1 MRKFMKPTAKSIE
14 LAKKKE
20 KEAAEKK
27 AAAEAAVAAAAA
39 EKAAKLAARTALQEE
54 ERLRQERKKAAE
66 KQRIKDKED
75 AIQAI
80 FDKEAERI
88 IAARAAELEEVRK
101 EIRKE
106 QLAWAER
113 VVKEHKER
121 EENAALEAQEVEAQS
136 GQTPKNQKA
145 EPMSVDEEEDATAKA
160 ELSKAPAGRSSS
172 SSSSS
177 SNSGGATLG
186 KGPEEMDKEAE
197 FDLGGNED
205 NLVDSDDES
214 PGAAEEEGPA
224 LEVKGSGVEELNGFY
239 SQRVRRR

>member
-1 MRKFMKPTAKSIE
+1 MKPTAKSIE

-121 EENAALEAQEVEAQS
+121 EEKAALEAQEVEAQS

-145 EPMSVDEEEDATAKA
+145 EPMSVEEEDATAKA
-160 ELSKAPAGRSSS
+160 ELSKAPAGRSSSSS